1 MKSYEITSPDTTI
14 PQAQISTPLVVRAI
28 GAGVGLFLVPVL
40 LLGWIAERDMTVVLK
55 IGAGLFCVPIVALV
69 AGDIASVIQATA
81 EKITRKDLNMSG
93 AVGDRPDIRL
103 IPVAGSSHTIGG
115 VEPEDWR
122 FFINTI
128 CATQDWT
135 QATWRG
141 ASMPS
146 GRRCD
151 NEYWER
157 LTKPLKAA
165 RVIVNAGPRATGEL
179 VVTDPT
185 VILEMLGVNSN

>member
-1 MKSYEITSPDTTI
+1 MKSYDSTTEM
-14 PQAQISTPLVVRAI
+14 PMQPTTPLAVQAV
-28 GAGVGLFLVPVL
+28 GAGITLAAATLILLGFVAGLEWETVSKIAAIVFCIPL
-40 LLGWIAERDMTVVLK
+40 LLVGANAMVNVIEPLAER
-55 IGAGLFCVPIVALV
+55 
-69 AGDIASVIQATA
+69 
-81 EKITRKDLNMSG
+81 ITGRDLNMSG

-103 IPVAGSSHTIGG
+103 IPVNGSSHTIGG

-122 FFINTI
+122 FFVQTI

-151 NEYWER
+151 NEYWDR

-179 VVTDPT
+179 VVTDPN
-185 VILEMLGVNSN
+185 VILEMLGIQ